1 MGLRLGATI
10 VDEIDGT
17 FVTPP
22 PSKSRMGKWLV
33 LAFTVFILDLGR
45 GGGGG
50 VGRREGAEDEGSVFH
65 FILSKMVV

>member
-17 FVTPP
+17 FVTPLP
-22 PSKSRMGKWLV
+22 PNQARENGSFWL
-33 LAFTVFILDLGR
+33 LRSSSLIWGE
-45 GGGGG
+45 G
-50 VGRREGAEDEGSVFH
+50 VGRREGAEDEGSMFH

>member
-1 MGLRLGATI
+1 MGHLYLPLPPNQGWENGSFWLLRSSSLIWG
-10 VDEIDGT
+10 G
-17 FVTPP
+17 
-22 PSKSRMGKWLV
+22 
-33 LAFTVFILDLGR
+33 